1 MLDSASSETIETT
14 LLELL
19 EAIHAVTSDDDEAFA
34 VVESMLDGG
43 RISVVA
49 AQAACTA

>member
-19 EAIHAVTSDDDEAFA
+19 EAIHAVTSDDGEAFA
-34 VVESMLDGG
+34 VLEHMLDRG

>member
-1 MLDSASSETIETT
+1 MLDGASSETIETT

-19 EAIHAVTSDDDEAFA
+19 EAIHAVASDDDEAFA
-34 VVESMLDGG
+34 VLESMLDRG

-49 AQAACTA
+49 AQAARAA